1 MIADSMRVLVADSVD
16 SEQLEPLLGCG
27 VEVVDRGGISA
38 AELVVEI
45 PAFDGLIVR
54 SRTVVDAPVIAAG
67 SRLRVIGRAGTGVD
81 NIDLS
86 AATRAGVVVMNVP
99 GGNAVA
105 AAEHTIALMT
115 ALARSVPQAAES
127 LRAGRWERK
136 TYKGI
141 ELTGKTLGVIGL
153 GRIGTATALR
163 AKAFKLRVVACDPY
177 IPDGRGKA
185 LGVDMMEFDELL
197 ATSDIISLHTPL
209 TEETHHMIAAQQLT
223 AMKPTAVLVNT
234 SRGAVVDLEALAG
247 ALETERIAGAAI
259 DVFEVEPP
267 EAEHPLVKCWRRD
280 TKKHPT
286 NLLLTPHIAF
296 YSVMGFT
303 DICTKAA
310 AEVARVLRGEPGA
323 LHSPHVSRAITC
335 PSVRSPLE

>member
-1 MIADSMRVLVADSVD
+1 MFRIGITDFMTDPAPLQTAALEGLAQIECLQARDESELAGRVEDLDALIVFHEIHLTSATMDRLEACRVITRGGVGFDNVDGVAAGKHGIYLCNVPDYGVDEVADHAMGMALCVVRKISM
-16 SEQLEPLLGCG
+16 
-27 VEVVDRGGISA
+27 VDRCLREGIDGWGHH
-38 AELVVEI
+38 LVE
-45 PAFDGLIVR
+45 
-54 SRTVVDAPVIAAG
+54 PVP
-67 SRLRVIGRAGTGVD
+67 RLA
-81 NIDLS
+81 
-86 AATRAGVVVMNVP
+86 
-99 GGNAVA
+99 NA
-105 AAEHTIALMT
+105 
-115 ALARSVPQAAES
+115 
-127 LRAGRWERK
+127 
-136 TYKGI
+136 
-141 ELTGKTLGVIGL
+141 TLGIIGL

-310 AEVARVLRGEPGA
+310 AEVARVLRGDAPRNA
-323 LHSPHVSRAITC
+323 VN
-335 PSVRSPLE
+335 LEHFIPRT